1 LPNEKSSYFSRTN
14 NKSMKAPKLTAFLLA
29 LPITFIMSC
38 QSTEELEK
46 ENIYYGNAL
55 SMTGAQETPAV
66 STSATGSIDAQYNRL
81 TRILSYKVT
90 FSGLTQNASAAHI
103 HGLGEAGTAAPVVQ
117 TFSGF
122 PAAKAGTYSGTFFV
136 DGIKVKE
143 EDILASRYYIN
154 IHNSAYPNGEI
165 RGQLVLSK

>member
-1 LPNEKSSYFSRTN
+1 
-14 NKSMKAPKLTAFLLA
+14 MKAPKLTAFLLG
-29 LPITFIMSC
+29 LTIIFIISC
-38 QSTEELEK
+38 KSTAEVEK
-46 ENIYYGNAL
+46 ENIYKGIGLA
-55 SMTGAQETPAV
+55 MTGAQETPAV
-66 STSATGSIDAQYNRL
+66 ASSATGSIDAEYNRL
-81 TRILSYKVT
+81 TRILSYKIT

-103 HGLGEAGTAAPVVQ
+103 HGLGEVGVAAPVIQ

-154 IHNSAYPNGEI
+154 IHNSMYPAGEI
-165 RGQLVLSK
+165 RAQLVLTKQ